1 MRTRRKQRIGAKIG
15 VIAGLVVGALFA
27 GLPVLWMLSTSF
39 KANGEVFQTPPRLIT
54 KGFSFNAYQPI
65 LSDASQLRFFLNSYI
80 VALSVTALT
89 LLVAILAS
97 YGFSRFNFPLKRSIN
112 AVIVSVQAVPPI
124 TLVIPYFG
132 LVVALHLYNTYP
144 GLILTHMVFTL
155 PYAIIMTTAYFN
167 TLPRELDESVK
178 VDGAGGWTAL
188 WRILV
193 PISVPGLIAVGV
205 YTFMISWNE
214 YLFALTLTRTDD
226 MRTVSIGIVDVS
238 EQKNAPLILGI
249 HPDEVRHV
257 GADMLAAVTQRAH
270 RSSVPIAIHW
280 DHGASYQEILTAIR
294 TGFTS
299 VMIDGS
305 MLSFEDN
312 VALTRKVVD
321 TAHAVGLSVEGEL
334 GTIGKTDGEA
344 EDGSHAI
351 IYTDPDDALVFVR
364 ETGVDSLAVAI
375 GTSHG
380 IYPANLKPELKLG
393 LLKEIK
399 ENVNIPLVLHGG
411 SNNPDDEIAQA
422 TQLGINKITISSDI
436 KVAYHQKMREVLA
449 DESLREPLTIQPPC
463 IEAMKAVAGHK
474 IDLFGAAGEASPY

>member
-54 KGFSFNAYQPI
+54 KGFSFNAYQHI

-112 AVIVSVQAVPPI
+112 AVIISVQAVPPI

-132 LVVALHLYNTYP
+132 LVVALGLYNTYP

-226 MRTVSIGIVDVS
+226 MRTVPIGIQLLMGQHS
-238 EQKNAPLILGI
+238 YEWNQMMAMSILGSI
-249 HPDEVRHV
+249 PVLV
-257 GADMLAAVTQRAH
+257 LFLIFQR
-270 RSSVPIAIHW
+270 RFI
-280 DHGASYQEILTAIR
+280 GGLTA
-294 TGFTS
+294 G
-299 VMIDGS
+299 
-305 MLSFEDN
+305 
-312 VALTRKVVD
+312 
-321 TAHAVGLSVEGEL
+321 AV
-334 GTIGKTDGEA
+334 
-344 EDGSHAI
+344 
-351 IYTDPDDALVFVR
+351 
-364 ETGVDSLAVAI
+364 
-375 GTSHG
+375 
-380 IYPANLKPELKLG
+380 
-393 LLKEIK
+393 
-399 ENVNIPLVLHGG
+399 
-411 SNNPDDEIAQA
+411 
-422 TQLGINKITISSDI
+422 
-436 KVAYHQKMREVLA
+436 
-449 DESLREPLTIQPPC
+449 
-463 IEAMKAVAGHK
+463 KA
-474 IDLFGAAGEASPY
+474 